1 MTLLIIIIALALI
14 FDYINGFHDAA
25 NSIATVVSTKV
36 LTPFQAVLWA
46 ALFNTVAFWI
56 FKDHAV
62 ANSISKTV
70 YKEFITLPVIFSGLL
85 AAIFWNLLT
94 WWYGIPSS
102 SSHTLIGGF
111 AGAAIAHAL
120 SVKGIHFSWAK
131 IVDADTIIKT
141 ILFIFLAPLIGI
153 VTSMFITV
161 VTIMRNIWI
170 RIGIIVLTTLLTA
183 FLFDYFENSKMNENA
198 QKFYGIDK
206 YKKEVATLKSELTN
220 LNGYGETDTILS
232 KKLQLTEEKLTKAT
246 ASFNSIHPLIENFD
260 NTSANYIAKVA
271 KDSGWL
277 DQIAVSKL
285 KDAARNAN
293 DFLVLEATAPENDAA
308 KKEYDNAK
316 VITEDYKAPIKLFL
330 AGSISVDSTV
340 TLLNQIYPIQP
351 KNIDKVKAKLTNF
364 DIEKTFAEEID
375 KADNTMIVNGIY
387 GTALIFIL
395 IYLYVEKIKT
405 PTALTIGNMFKKLQ
419 LFSSAAF
426 SIGHGGNDA
435 QKVMG
440 IIGAALIASGSI
452 QDFAS
457 LPNWVPV
464 ACYLAIGL
472 GTMSGGWKIVKTMGS
487 KITKV
492 TPLEGVAAETAGAFT
507 LFFTGQMGIPVS
519 TTHTITGSIIG
530 VGATKRLSAVRWG
543 VTTNLLWAWI
553 LTIPVSGALAA
564 ITYFIVKF
572 FLG

>member
-46 ALFNTVAFWI
+46 ALFNSVAYWI

-70 YKEFITLPVIFSGLL
+70 YKEFITLPVIFSGLI

-120 SVKGIHFSWAK
+120 SIKGIDYSWSK
-131 IVDADTIIKT
+131 IVDADTILKT
-141 ILFIFLAPLIGI
+141 VLFIFLAPIIGI
-153 VTSMFITV
+153 IISVFITL
-161 VTIMRNIWI
+161 VTIMRNIWW
-170 RIGIIVLTTLLTA
+170 RLFIITATTLLTA

-198 QKFYGIDK
+198 QKFFSIDK
-206 YKKEVATLKSELTN
+206 YKKEISVLTAELEEKKN
-220 LNGYGETDTILS
+220 DSMLLS
-232 KKLQLTEEKLTKAT
+232 KIEATQEKLDKAT
-246 ASFNSIHPLIENFD
+246 ANFNHIHPYIEQFD
-260 NTSANYIAKVA
+260 KTSAKHIAKVA

-277 DQIAVSKL
+277 NSIAVSKL
-285 KDAARNAN
+285 KDAVRNAN
-293 DFLVLEATAPENDAA
+293 DFLVLEAKAPDNEAE
-308 KKEYDNAK
+308 KVKYDEAK
-316 VITEDYKAPIKLFL
+316 VVTEKYKEPLKLYLEGAITA
-330 AGSISVDSTV
+330 DSALV
-340 TLLNQIYPIQP
+340 LVNQIYPIQP
-351 KNIDKVKAKLTNF
+351 KNLDKVKAKIAKFN
-364 DIEKTFAEEID
+364 IEKSFGSEID
-375 KADNTMIVNGIY
+375 KADNTIIVNGIF
-387 GTALIFIL
+387 GAAIL
-395 IYLYVEKIKT
+395 FMIIYVYVEKIKT
-405 PTALTIGNMFKKLQ
+405 PTAYTVANMFKKLQ

-553 LTIPVSGALAA
+553 LTIPVSAVLAA
-564 ITYFIVKF
+564 ITYYIVAYF
-572 FLG
+572 HG